1 MHALVALGK
10 YDNALS
16 CTSLALLDKFAILS
30 TYPRRGSSIKYDFK
44 PISTVITTRL
54 SGIWNHISNIEL
66 SKDCSTRTCTI
77 SNTQESRRGRQNLYV
92 GFGGNGF
99 GGRRT
104 QDSRTRSLRTWGNFW
119 SWLWSGFGF

>member
-1 MHALVALGK
+1 MHVLVALGK

-66 SKDCSTRTCTI
+66 SKDCSPRTCTI
-77 SNTQESRRGRQNLYV
+77 STTKPAPAKPYV
-92 GFGGNGF
+92 EVLSTPTGFL
-99 GGRRT
+99 RVR
-104 QDSRTRSLRTWGNFW
+104 DSASA
-119 SWLWSGFGF
+119 SGAILEHARIPSGSTEPL